1 MKKCGV
7 KFSTNLGNSGNLF
20 IELKQNCKNVF
31 LKNSDKYQK
40 TSFSLSINEKVT
52 HKSQG
57 CSLNQK

>member
-31 LKNSDKYQK
+31 LKNSDKCQK
-40 TSFSLSINEKVT
+40 TSFS
-52 HKSQG
+52 
-57 CSLNQK
+57 